1 MLKKFLAIT
10 STVLLALGLSF
21 VAVAAPAS
29 ATHPSVSGT
38 YACNPTT
45 GKFDITWKVTGDTS
59 YPNETATIKSQSTG
73 SGDPVTTTPTLVGLT
88 VKNTSY
94 VTGVQAGVTPGNYSF
109 KVNVQ
114 WTNHSQGDLVSQTGT
129 LNIPSNATCY
139 TQHDDTV
146 DCTNATVYLNAA
158 LTNGNYI
165 NMTIRQNGVEKQTSA
180 YVDQWQSAG
189 QGGVANAGSGLV
201 LRVTKL
207 DGSQI
212 WLPITVEQKN
222 SGILTYNYSAY
233 ITGPFT
239 VTWIQFDGHNWH
251 FGADGASLT
260 CGDLPKDA
268 SAAVVI
274 TPPTCEQSAT
284 FALGA
289 ISNATFGTPV
299 ITENS
304 YSVVATANTDHLFP
318 NGEKTITLSGPLAP
332 KNTGGVC
339 DDVTVALTITYVPE
353 CAVDADNTWKIFNPS
368 EETVTVTYGAGQT
381 FQATPGYSTLTTPR
395 SNDPLVITWGADGSG
410 VKTGTATGT
419 PGADLTGED
428 EECYT
433 SPDVT
438 KVVGDCVYYTDGTA
452 GNRTVKI
459 TYDNTDSNV
468 PVTFS
473 LQGFQGVYDRTV
485 DAGESVVVDAPNVL
499 PAGGTYTV
507 IAAGKTF
514 SLEISPCPTYEK
526 PEPKVEQRPVASFD
540 CDDTVVTIVT
550 TTYTAEPVF
559 DTETLTWGYG
569 EWVEGES
576 VTTTRAPLPS
586 EVSEEGC
593 VVTVTD
599 PTASTCEVTDATEL
613 TSWIRIQ
620 LNANVEYRIDDVV
633 VTDEFTSVTPG
644 THTVTATALNGYS
657 LAGANPAP
665 DDWTGDTH
673 TWTFTAVDSAVDCTP
688 EQPSL
693 EGSFA
698 AGECKLDAPWISWS
712 VSMSDPDNQVPT
724 KHATL
729 VLSDGTNEQTIDLG
743 DLVYNETSGKWELS
757 GANLWPGASVDS
769 EGNATGWPG
778 WEQLSDGTWQETT
791 GNFAWV
797 RGITSATVHVNPS
810 LVIDLAYPDATP
822 LCDGPHEPP
831 TLADVLPAYDSTP
844 LTCTTDGSY
853 TIGAEFGDVTWTV
866 NGTVVEAGTYKVT
879 EPTTITLVASPT
891 NEDDTLNEAWKDE
904 PVVLS
909 FALPAGECASAVPP
923 TPAQL
928 AFTGAAASAGVV
940 WAGLLVILTGL
951 GLYFLRRKPTAD

>member
-1 MLKKFLAIT
+1 VFKKFLAIT
-10 STVLLALGLSF
+10 STLLLALGLSF

-29 ATHPSVSGT
+29 AHHTDVSAKATCTSDG
-38 YACNPTT
+38 
-45 GKFDITWKVTGDTS
+45 GWDITWTVVNSENFEGKVTASNNAAIPVDTILPAN
-59 YPNETATIKSQSTG
+59 PNYNNSNSLKNTFTQHVTSNTAVNATI
-73 SGDPVTTTPTLVGLT
+73 T
-88 VKNTSY
+88 VKWFR
-94 VTGVQAGVTPGNYSF
+94 TGN
-109 KVNVQ
+109 
-114 WTNHSQGDLVSQTGT
+114 
-129 LNIPSNATCY
+129 
-139 TQHDDTV
+139 
-146 DCTNATVYLNAA
+146 
-158 LTNGNYI
+158 
-165 NMTIRQNGVEKQTSA
+165 
-180 YVDQWQSAG
+180 
-189 QGGVANAGSGLV
+189 
-201 LRVTKL
+201 
-207 DGSQI
+207 
-212 WLPITVEQKN
+212 TVEQTSN
-222 SGILTYNYSAY
+222 VTFSNFPAGCFDWNWEYPDPTCDAL
-233 ITGPFT
+233 T
-239 VTWIQFDGHNWH
+239 VTYPTGLPAGQSNDVNIRIKYGVNFSSEVTLNFHNNTGTWSGTQTFTYATH
-251 FGADGASLT
+251 PNWPANIGQYKVVWTQVGGTNYHWQGEVT
-260 CGDLPKDA
+260 CGELPKDA
-268 SAAVVI
+268 SAVVS
-274 TPPTCEQSAT
+274 TTTPTCETGSSLV
-284 FALGA
+284 LGA
-289 ISNATFGTPV
+289 IVNATWGIPV
-299 ITENS
+299 ITGSN
-304 YSVVATANTDHLFP
+304 YSVTATASAGHLFP
-318 NGEKTITLSGPLAP
+318 NGQNSLTLTGTLAGP
-332 KNTGGVC
+332 NTGGVC
-339 DDVTVALTITYVPE
+339 DDVSVQLTITYVAE
-353 CAVDADNTWKIFNPS
+353 CAVDADNTWRIFNPS

-381 FQATPGYSTLTTPR
+381 YQATPGYSTLTTPR
-395 SNDPLVITWGADGSG
+395 TSDPLVITWGADASG
-410 VKTGTATGT
+410 IKPGTATGT

-438 KVVGDCVYYTDGTA
+438 KVVGDCAYYSDGTA

-485 DAGESVVVDAPNVL
+485 PAGETVVVDAPNVV

-514 SLEISPCPTYEK
+514 SLEITPCPTYEK

-550 TTYTAEPVF
+550 TTYTAEPIF

-599 PTASTCEVTDATEL
+599 PTASTCEVTDDTEL

-644 THTVTATALNGYS
+644 SHTVKATALNGYS

-688 EQPSL
+688 EAPSL
-693 EGSFA
+693 AGSTA
-698 AGECKLDAPWISWS
+698 VGECKADAPWIEWS

-729 VLSDGTNEQTIDLG
+729 VLSDGTNSQTIDLG
-743 DLVYNETSGKWELS
+743 DLVLNETTGKWELN
-757 GANLWPGASVDS
+757 GANLWPGASIDS

-797 RGITSATVHVNPS
+797 RNITSATLHVNPE
-810 LVIDLAYPDATP
+810 LVIDLQYPDAEP

-844 LTCTTDGSY
+844 LTCTTKGSY

-866 NGTVVEAGTYKVT
+866 NGTVVEAGTYEV
-879 EPTTITLVASPT
+879 PSATTITLVATPT

-923 TPAQL
+923 SPAQL